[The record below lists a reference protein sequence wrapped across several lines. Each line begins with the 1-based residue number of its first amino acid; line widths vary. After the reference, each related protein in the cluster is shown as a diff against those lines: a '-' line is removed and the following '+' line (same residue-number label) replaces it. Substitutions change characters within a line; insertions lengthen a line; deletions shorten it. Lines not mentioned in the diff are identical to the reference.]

1 MSFPGRAAGRSAAT
15 GVRACCFRAGSL
27 SLVLSLSLPLSVS
40 PSLSQPLP
48 LSISPPH
55 DRLVA
60 TSFATYIEKLRNDLL
75 SNRLEYC
82 EGMFIEVME
91 MDGGGVSP
99 SVKVVGGSA
108 DERLLAETAGSAVK
122 EAGGKVAAAKAA
134 ASGGGGGGGFG
145 HK

>member
-1 MSFPGRAAGRSAAT
+1 MGRTPPPPPPPSRT
-15 GVRACCFRAGSL
+15 I
-27 SLVLSLSLPLSVS
+27 S
-40 PSLSQPLP
+40 PSHSVT
-48 LSISPPH
+48 SN
-55 DRLVA
+55 RLVA

-82 EGMFIEVME
+82 EGMFVEVLE

-108 DERLLAETAGSAVK
+108 DERLLAETSVSALK
-122 EAGGKVAAAKAA
+122 EAGGKVAAV
-134 ASGGGGGGGFG
+134 GGGDFG